1 MEVYKYIELV
11 GVSEKSWEDAIKT
24 ALNEAAKTV
33 RNIVEIEVVKL
44 TAEVEKGE
52 IKKYKAVMKVLFGV
66 ERP

>member
-44 TAEVEKGE
+44 TAEVEEGE